1 MKLYTFTAD
10 SPSKALQKAQNA
22 CGKDALVV
30 NTKMIRKKSFT
41 QEGLYEVVVAVED
54 DKSIEDKKP
63 TLDKKI
69 QKDLNKV
76 VSTTSKIDSLSIEQ
90 KDESIASKEIKK
102 LEESILNVNARLKE
116 LQELFLEA
124 QKQKE
129 IAIPPEFSEIYHK
142 LKLSKINI
150 SDINE
155 IVGESIK
162 YMPTYMKS
170 SPETIERYFKVLL
183 KKLIPIRKEQKLK
196 KQKIMMFVG
205 PTGVG
210 KTTTLAKLAA
220 RYSILEYNYKVG
232 IITLDTYRIGAVEQ
246 LYQYAKMMKLPIED
260 VIGVDDFKEAMHRFS
275 NLDIILIDSVGS
287 SQYDKEKLK
296 RLKEF
301 VDNSN
306 INIEMNLV
314 VSANAKYEDLEEIYN
329 SFKFLDLKNMIVT
342 KFDESKKFGNIFSLV
357 KKIKLPLNYFS
368 VGQEVPDDLR
378 VASSGF
384 LVDCLFEGFKR

>member
-10 SPSKALQKAQNA
+10 TPTKALQKAQNA

-30 NTKMIRKKSFT
+30 NTKMIRKKTFS
-41 QEGLYEVVVAVED
+41 QDGLYEVVVAVED
-54 DKSIEDKKP
+54 DKEVENKKP
-63 TLDKKI
+63 TLDKNI
-69 QKDLNKV
+69 QKKLNQISK
-76 VSTTSKIDSLSIEQ
+76 TTSKVDSLTIKE
-90 KDESIASKEIKK
+90 ESDYIASKEIKK
-102 LEESILNVNARLKE
+102 LEESILNVNSRLKE
-116 LQELFLEA
+116 LQELFLA
-124 QKQKE
+124 VQKE
-129 IAIPPEFSEIYHK
+129 KDIVVPPEFSEIYQK
-142 LKLSKINI
+142 LKLSGINK

-162 YMPTYMKS
+162 YMPTYMKN
-170 SPETIERYFKVLL
+170 SPETIQRYFKVLL
-183 KKLIPIRKEQKLK
+183 KKIIPIRKEERLT

-220 RYSILEYNYKVG
+220 RYSILEFNYKVG
-232 IITLDTYRIGAVEQ
+232 IVTLDTYRIGAVEQ

-260 VIGVDDFKEAMHRFS
+260 AIGVDDFKDAMHRFS
-275 NLDIILIDSVGS
+275 NMDIILIDSVGS

-296 RLKEF
+296 KLKEF
-301 VDNSN
+301 IDNSN

-314 VSANAKYEDLEEIYN
+314 VSANAKYEDLEDIYN
-329 SFKFLDLKNMIVT
+329 SFKFLNLKNMIVT
-342 KFDESKKFGNIFSLV
+342 KFDESKKFGNIFSLIKNV
-357 KKIKLPLNYFS
+357 KLPLSYFS
-368 VGQEVPDDLR
+368 IGQEVPNDIK